1 MTDEIKIV
9 YSDQCIAVLN
19 MWLVLKVLTWKKEVI
34 FTHSFIVFCVT
45 HWLNQ
50 CMLVFTSTCMLNCLM
65 CFDKKR
71 CWDQWSDLISDEG
84 KGETDGAGGNQDKPQ
99 SG

>member
-1 MTDEIKIV
+1 
-9 YSDQCIAVLN
+9 
-19 MWLVLKVLTWKKEVI
+19 
-34 FTHSFIVFCVT
+34 
-45 HWLNQ
+45 
-50 CMLVFTSTCMLNCLM
+50 MLNCLM

-71 CWDQWSDLISDEG
+71 CWDQLSDLISDEG